1 MLSQTAIKSKRN
13 ERRERR
19 RWTKSSRRIVIDVIE
34 PTFRNGVSQVWH
46 FDSSIRPPNSR
57 SARSARVILV
67 SRPDDSTFYLSF
79 SPSLLLSLPS
89 SFSFS
94 ISSACSAITVTGN
107 SYATQKN
114 ARRCGVTDR
123 SVRPGMIIVSL
134 SNSSALHLN
143 NLYGGF
149 KIIMTRP
156 SGRGILLRAI
166 QSGYR
171 SVSRL

>member
-1 MLSQTAIKSKRN
+1 MGEEKGGDGRKVAAESLSTSLSQHS
-13 ERRERR
+13 EMGFRRSDISIVRSDHLIPGQQGRQESRHPSQPARR
-19 RWTKSSRRIVIDVIE
+19 
-34 PTFRNGVSQVWH
+34 FH
-46 FDSSIRPPNSR
+46 F
-57 SARSARVILV
+57 
-67 SRPDDSTFYLSF
+67 LSVF
-79 SPSLLLSLPS
+79 LSLSPSFPPILFLTLYLLL
-89 SFSFS
+89 
-94 ISSACSAITVTGN
+94 ACSAITVTGN

-156 SGRGILLRAI
+156 SGRGILLRAM